1 MKETILQNALKDSG
15 ILWYECCLCFSAG
28 ESGVRVSSCP
38 PIYLL
43 ISHSSI
49 HIIPL
54 SLFLLA
60 ALCVSISRGLHRPSL
75 IILQF
80 TIGRPH
86 PYPLASAASTNRF
99 YSPSRRGIHIYS
111 LCVQFTFASRE
122 RHQLV
127 LTSLHPSWFIIVL
140 LPNIVGYHD
149 FKHEWSDNSD
159 VSSWIIKCI
168 PA

>member
-1 MKETILQNALKDSG
+1 MSSLFLCWWVWRPCVFCRVSWTDVHNAQ
-15 ILWYECCLCFSAG
+15 
-28 ESGVRVSSCP
+28 VVSSCLR
-38 PIYLL
+38 IYLL

-49 HIIPL
+49 HIIPS

-60 ALCVSISRGLHRPSL
+60 ALRVSISRGLHHPSL

-99 YSPSRRGIHIYS
+99 YSPSRRCIHIYN
-111 LCVQFTFASRE
+111 LCVQVTFTTRE

-140 LPNIVGYHD
+140 LPEPIG
-149 FKHEWSDNSD
+149 FWSG
-159 VSSWIIKCI
+159 SSLPIK
-168 PA
+168 